1 MLKAQAATLAPGHF
15 ARSNKRM
22 LAFGHFLTSALSQRA
37 FRKVR

>member
-22 LAFGHFLTSALSQRA
+22 LAFGQLAEA
-37 FRKVR
+37 PDA